1 MKYLFYSLFI
11 VLFAL
16 SDAVF
21 SQKKPIFKVVLDAGH
36 GGKDPGKVAPNKLY
50 EKDVVLNIVLEAGKI
65 LEQHADIKVVYT
77 RKTDVFVDLYER
89 GAIANKAKADIFV
102 SVHCN
107 AADKKTAQ
115 GAETFVLG
123 LHANEQNFEVA
134 KVENEVIYLEDNYE
148 KKYADYNINSP
159 ESFIGL
165 SIMQEEFLEQSI
177 QLAKYVQNNFTNE
190 MKRFNRG
197 VKQAGF
203 IVLHQTYMPSIL
215 IETAFLSNTEEQT
228 FLASKKGQNEF
239 AKNIADAILSYKK
252 WVQARSSHIGPDVSV
267 SKVKSSSKATT
278 STKNSVKNNKPTQK
292 STITY
297 KVQISSSPKKL
308 EIKPFNFK
316 GLSPISSEKIGKIY
330 CYFYGSAKKHTEA
343 LSLLSKAKKKGYK
356 DAYIVAY
363 SNGKK
368 ITIEQAKKQER

>member
-1 MKYLFYSLFI
+1 MKYLFYILFFVI
-11 VLFAL
+11 ASYNVA
-16 SDAVF
+16 F
-21 SQKKPIFKVVLDAGH
+21 SQKKPVFKVVLDAGH
-36 GGKDPGKVAPNKLY
+36 GGKDPGKVAPGRIY
-50 EKDVVLNIVLEAGKI
+50 EKDVVLNIVLEMGRI
-65 LEQHADIKVVYT
+65 LEQHPDIKVIYT

-148 KKYADYNINSP
+148 KKYAGYNINSP

-177 QLAKYVQNNFTNE
+177 QLAKYVQNNFINE

-215 IETAFLSNTEEQT
+215 IETAFLSNAEEQK

-239 AKNIADAILSYKK
+239 AKNIANAILSYKN
-252 WVQARSSHIGPDVSV
+252 WVQARSSHISPDDSV
-267 SKVKSSSKATT
+267 SAVKVSKTPIAT
-278 STKNSVKNNKPTQK
+278 KSVKKGNVKAKK
-292 STITY
+292 SDIVY

-308 EIKPFNFK
+308 EAKPFNFK
-316 GLSPISSEKIGKIY
+316 GLSPVSSEKIGKIY
-330 CYFYGSAKKHTEA
+330 CYFYGNVKKHHEA

-368 ITIEQAKKQER
+368 ITVEEAKKREK